1 MKSERLHLVISGR
14 VQGVG
19 YRSSLQREAVARHVT
34 GWVRN
39 LPDGRVEALV
49 CGSAF
54 ALASLL
60 DWAHQG
66 PPGSRVDT
74 IQSSPAETCPTDG
87 FQILPSSS
95 D

>member
-1 MKSERLHLVISGR
+1 MKSERQHLLISGR

-19 YRSSLQREAVARHVT
+19 YRASLQREAVARHMV

-54 ALASLL
+54 AIESLL
-60 DWAHQG
+60 DWARQG
-66 PPGSRVDT
+66 PPGARVDD
-74 IQSSPAETCPTDG
+74 IQCAPSTEPVPPEG
-87 FQILPSSS
+87 FRILPTP
-95 D
+95 

>member
-1 MKSERLHLVISGR
+1 MKSERLHLFISGR

-19 YRSSLQREAVARHVT
+19 YRSSLQREATARHVT

-39 LPDGRVEALV
+39 LPDGQVEALV

-66 PPGSRVDT
+66 PPGARVDA
-74 IQSSPAETCPTDG
+74 IHSSPAENGPTEG
-87 FQILPSSS
+87 FRILP
-95 D
+95 DPGA

>member
-1 MKSERLHLVISGR
+1 MKSERQLLRISGR

-19 YRSSLQREAVARHVT
+19 YRRSLQREAVARHID

-60 DWAHQG
+60 DWAWQG
-66 PPGSRVDT
+66 PPGARVDA
-74 IQSSPAETCPTDG
+74 IDISPGPTCPTDG
-87 FQILPSSS
+87 FQILPSPEA
-95 D
+95 

>member
-1 MKSERLHLVISGR
+1 MKSERQRLLISGR

-19 YRSSLQREAVARHVT
+19 YRASLQREAAARHLL

-54 ALASLL
+54 AIESLL
-60 DWAHQG
+60 DWARQG
-66 PPGSRVDT
+66 PPGARVDD
-74 IQSSPAETCPTDG
+74 IQSLPATEPAPLEGFLIIPSP
-87 FQILPSSS
+87 
-95 D
+95 